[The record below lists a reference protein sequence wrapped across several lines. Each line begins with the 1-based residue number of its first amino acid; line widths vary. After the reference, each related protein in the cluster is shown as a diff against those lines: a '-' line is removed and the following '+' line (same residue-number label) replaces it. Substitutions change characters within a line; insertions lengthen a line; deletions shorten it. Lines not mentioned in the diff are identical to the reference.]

1 MVKSILNY
9 SYITPDFLVFCML
22 REIYV
27 QRESLAIPIR
37 ILMKVK
43 AKFYIVIRADDSN
56 KSLLTMISSTKSLK

>member
-1 MVKSILNY
+1 M
-9 SYITPDFLVFCML
+9 
-22 REIYV
+22 

-43 AKFYIVIRADDSN
+43 AKFYIVIRADDSS